1 MDNLEQFKK
10 SQKQSWASFIPFEFV
25 TTRTAAHLVR
35 FAEVLRGQHLLDVG
49 CGTGVV
55 AITAAQH
62 GAVVTGLDLTP
73 ELLAHARENALATQ
87 VTITWKEGD
96 VESLPFEDGSFDV
109 VLSQFGHMFAPRAD
123 MALREMLRVLKRG
136 GRIAFSTWPPQLFI
150 GKMFS
155 LVAKFLP
162 PPPLPVDPP
171 PQWGNPDIVR
181 QRLGDTVTDILFD
194 TGRML
199 FPTLGPSHLR
209 MFYER
214 HAGPVLRVVQNL
226 QTDANR
232 LEAFRHE
239 FDALAAAYFQDNCIR
254 QDYLM
259 TRGVK
264 V

>member
-1 MDNLEQFKK
+1 MRS
-10 SQKQSWASFIPFEFV
+10 SQDWISP
-25 TTRTAAHLVR
+25 
-35 FAEVLRGQHLLDVG
+35 
-49 CGTGVV
+49 
-55 AITAAQH
+55 
-62 GAVVTGLDLTP
+62 P

-136 GRIAFSTWPPQLFI
+136 GRIAFSTWPPQLFT
-150 GKMFS
+150 GKMFA

-199 FPTLGPSHLR
+199 FPTWGPLICECSLSGMPGR
-209 MFYER
+209 SFEWCKIYRPM
-214 HAGPVLRVVQNL
+214 
-226 QTDANR
+226 QTG
-232 LEAFRHE
+232 LKPFGTSS
-239 FDALAAAYFQDNCIR
+239 
-254 QDYLM
+254 
-259 TRGVK
+259 TRWRRPTSKIIASGK
-264 V
+264 TIS